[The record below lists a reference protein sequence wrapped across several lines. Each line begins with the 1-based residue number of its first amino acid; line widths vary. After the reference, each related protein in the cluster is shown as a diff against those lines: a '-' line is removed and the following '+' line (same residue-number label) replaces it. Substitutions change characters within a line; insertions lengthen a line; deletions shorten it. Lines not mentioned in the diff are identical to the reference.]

1 MINIKQSYVHQL
13 PADRDNPFDSNGKLV
28 SRWVAC
34 SSGSCGY
41 ERSAFESSYMIRNKD
56 VLLRMYKVN
65 GQQVCEGCIKEAIQ
79 EMQEW
84 IDDGEE
90 E

>member
-1 MINIKQSYVHQL
+1 MMHIKESYVHQL
-13 PADRDNPFDSNGKLV
+13 PVDQNNPFDANGKLV

-56 VLLRMYKVN
+56 VLLRMFKVN
-65 GQQVCEGCIKEAIQ
+65 GEQVCEGCIKENIA
-79 EMQEW
+79 EMQAW
-84 IDDGEE
+84 IGDGEE